1 MQTRNSKRILGRC
14 NRLISLS
21 NSLVH
26 YATGEVLGLLR
37 GHPRTD
43 QIFSLFE
50 LYLRRQIT
58 SYRSLQLLHIDLCRH
73 LVDGRRRDVQ
83 KGPRNYVNVTS
94 FSVTQDSF
102 LCS

>member
-1 MQTRNSKRILGRC
+1 MSFGSFEGPSSERPNF
-14 NRLISLS
+14 
-21 NSLVH
+21 
-26 YATGEVLGLLR
+26 
-37 GHPRTD
+37 
-43 QIFSLFE
+43 FSLFE

-73 LVDGRRRDVQ
+73 LEDGRRRDVQ

-102 LCS
+102 SVHECLSLQFFPGIMEWGFFGYHFVEIRLP